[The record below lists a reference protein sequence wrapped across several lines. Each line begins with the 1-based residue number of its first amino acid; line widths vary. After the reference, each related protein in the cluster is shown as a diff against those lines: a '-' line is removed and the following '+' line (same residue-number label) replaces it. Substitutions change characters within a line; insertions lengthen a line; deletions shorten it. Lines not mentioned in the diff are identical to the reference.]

1 MRMQPTLD
9 DILAQPRPSRDA
21 IVSVDEE
28 THKWVIF
35 ELAGERFGF
44 LGERVREIF
53 ARARVFFVPGCPP
66 SMEGVINVRGDIETV
81 IRPHA
86 LLQLPDGA
94 EPGRASTILIGRGDG
109 ITSGIRVDRVVDLLD
124 LPQSAILSLPATLPE
139 AWRAYAIGVIRH
151 DDRAV
156 TLLDLS
162 LLLAAYGRGLG

>member
-1 MRMQPTLD
+1 MQPTLD
-9 DILAQPRPSRDA
+9 EILAQPRPSRDA

-44 LGERVREIF
+44 QGERVREIL

-86 LLQLPDGA
+86 LLQLPDGRD

-124 LPQSAILSLPATLPE
+124 LPQSAIQPLPVTLPE
-139 AWRAYAIGVIRH
+139 AWRGLAVGVTCH
-151 DDRAV
+151 DERAV
-156 TLLDLS
+156 TLLDLV
-162 LLLAAYGRGLG
+162 LLLAAYARGLG